1 MEVLTL
7 INKQNLWFLTLFS
20 LILVLSIY
28 YLTMPDEVLK
38 TVKTQDNNTKETVN
52 IEESDALTALRVEA
66 DEETLKEMNNLQEVL
81 LNESATVDE
90 KNDAYETLK
99 DLNQTK
105 GKEETIENIQ
115 WFRSILEKH
124 KLKSFVKIKQDQ
136 IQIVISNKEHDEKL
150 ANNIIRTVQSNFDT
164 QMYIT
169 VKFQS

>member
-1 MEVLTL
+1 M

-81 LNESATVDE
+81 
-90 KNDAYETLK
+90 
-99 DLNQTK
+99 
-105 GKEETIENIQ
+105 
-115 WFRSILEKH
+115 
-124 KLKSFVKIKQDQ
+124 
-136 IQIVISNKEHDEKL
+136 SNKRKRR
-150 ANNIIRTVQSNFDT
+150 NN
-164 QMYIT
+164 
-169 VKFQS
+169 